1 MIVCEICG
9 AAGDEADAIY
19 FPSSDLM
26 KSQFVLHWS
35 QMKWFTDKQQKS
47 YRAPEPVPA
56 DTAMIHGACCR
67 IEVESGNMRII
78 DDRIIESL
86 QLYCTHF
93 GHNAMPNKIGDDE
106 NA

>member
-9 AAGDEADAIY
+9 AVGDEADAIY

-26 KSQFVLHWS
+26 KLQLHWS
-35 QMKWFTDKQQKS
+35 ALATTLG
-47 YRAPEPVPA
+47 APAPA
-56 DTAMIHGACCR
+56 DTAMLHGVCIR

-93 GHNAMPNKIGDDE
+93 GLNVMPNKIGDDE
-106 NA
+106 HA

>member
-1 MIVCEICG
+1 MTVCEICG
-9 AAGDEADAIY
+9 ATGDKVDAIY

-26 KSQFVLHWS
+26 KSQFVLHWQ
-35 QMKWFTDKQQKS
+35 QMLKPDD
-47 YRAPEPVPA
+47 V
-56 DTAMIHGACCR
+56 AMVHGCCIR

-93 GHNAMPNKIGDDE
+93 GQNAMPNKIGDDE

>member
-9 AAGDEADAIY
+9 AVGDKADAIY
-19 FPSSDLM
+19 FPSSHLM
-26 KSQFVLHWS
+26 RLAAIALESNDPPFSSNEVS
-35 QMKWFTDKQQKS
+35 
-47 YRAPEPVPA
+47 P
-56 DTAMIHGACCR
+56 TAMVHGVCIR

-93 GHNAMPNKIGDDE
+93 GGNAMPNKIGDDE
-106 NA
+106 HA

>member
-1 MIVCEICG
+1 MTVCEICG
-9 AAGDEADAIY
+9 ATGDEADAIY

-26 KSQFVLHWS
+26 KAQTKEQYNDHHIGFDSITNNQ
-35 QMKWFTDKQQKS
+35 
-47 YRAPEPVPA
+47 EI
-56 DTAMIHGACCR
+56 AMLHGACIR

-93 GHNAMPNKIGDDE
+93 GGNAMPNKIGDDE
-106 NA
+106 HA

>member
-9 AAGDEADAIY
+9 AVGDEVDAIY

-26 KSQFVLHWS
+26 KSQLLHWG
-35 QMKWFTDKQQKS
+35 KDT
-47 YRAPEPVPA
+47 PA
-56 DTAMIHGACCR
+56 DTAMVHGCCIR
-67 IEVESGNMRII
+67 IEVDSGNMRII

-93 GHNAMPNKIGDDE
+93 GQNAMPNKIGDDE

>member
-9 AAGDEADAIY
+9 AVGDKADAIY

-26 KSQFVLHWS
+26 KSQFTLHWGE
-35 QMKWFTDKQQKS
+35 MKWLS
-47 YRAPEPVPA
+47 SAGAPAPA
-56 DTAMIHGACCR
+56 DTAMIHGQCVR

-93 GHNAMPNKIGDDE
+93 GGNAMPNKIGDDE
-106 NA
+106 HA